1 MTLPEALATTFPALK
16 WEEKKIHGNA
26 YYIAQ
31 VGPAEFDA
39 MEYEQDR
46 ESLGRLVFRFSGALP
61 AFEWQW
67 GPGNRADKLDRARRH
82 LDSLHR
88 AVGEALGKA

>member
-1 MTLPEALATTFPALK
+1 MTLPEALATAFPALK
-16 WEEKKIHGNA
+16 WEEKKIYGST

-31 VGPAEFDA
+31 VGPAELDA
-39 MEYEQDR
+39 MEYSQGH
-46 ESLGRLVFRFSGALP
+46 ESRGRLVFRFSGALP

-67 GPGNRADKLDRARRH
+67 GPGYRADKLDRARRH